1 MKSADLAEK
10 TASAET
16 TGLQS
21 RLSDLRANGESHGEP
36 TYQSTDH
43 QQKCGPVRVT
53 NLDKYESV
61 WEFAELELS
70 DRAGQ
75 ETDKSAEGE
84 KIAKENTLKIKLK
97 DNDEKILKLESKLQS
112 LTNASHVDRN
122 RLDELEAFFK
132 TLNNFDFKCAP
143 GDLANQQKVDL
154 DQIIEISNE
163 NSNIQ
168 VKLFHFRVF
177 I

>member
-1 MKSADLAEK
+1 MKSADLVEK
-10 TASAET
+10 TASVE

-21 RLSDLRANGESHGEP
+21 GPSDLRINGQSHGEP
-36 TYQSTDH
+36 TYQSIDH
-43 QQKCGPVRVT
+43 QQKPVRVT

-61 WEFAELELS
+61 GEFAELELS

-75 ETDKSAEGE
+75 ETAEGE
-84 KIAKENTLKIKLK
+84 KIAQENTLKIKLK

-122 RLDELEAFFK
+122 RLDELEAFIK
-132 TLNNFDFKCAP
+132 TLNHFDLKCVP
-143 GDLANQQKVDL
+143 GDLADQQKVDL